1 MNNLRLLT
9 ALLAAVLSGVSVCAY
24 AEERVVSLD
33 TLFRI
38 ADLRSRQLKPS
49 LTGMDEAESGLKVA
63 VSGRLPEIDV
73 NLSVSFIGGGFTTKR
88 NYTDLH
94 RAQIPHLGAG
104 LGIDVKQPLYTG
116 GALTTE
122 MEMAKLGIR
131 AAGYAAEMK
140 RADIRLA
147 LATSYLELYK
157 WHNLR
162 EVVRANIDR
171 ANRELDQMKTRHQQG
186 VALRNDITRY
196 ELLLS
201 GLQLQLT
208 KTDNMLD
215 ILNCELTTYAGL
227 PPDLK
232 IVPDTTIMQRT
243 LIAAQEEWW
252 QRETSVCSPVLRLAA
267 NEIALG
273 KTQEEFAKSEL
284 RPKLSLL
291 ASWQMNGPI
300 LTEIPPV
307 DRNLSYW
314 FVGLGVSY
322 NLSSLYKGNKKL
334 AQARVATRQKME
346 QLDAEA
352 DNLSRAIHSDY
363 VRYRQAYEELLT
375 ERKNVELATANY
387 NTVAT
392 RFDEGIAL
400 ITDMLDAANSRLEAE
415 QLLVNARINIIY
427 YYYRLMFTS
436 GKIV

>member
-1 MNNLRLLT
+1 M
-9 ALLAAVLSGVSVCAY
+9 
-24 AEERVVSLD
+24 
-33 TLFRI
+33 
-38 ADLRSRQLKPS
+38 
-49 LTGMDEAESGLKVA
+49 
-63 VSGRLPEIDV
+63 
-73 NLSVSFIGGGFTTKR
+73 
-88 NYTDLH
+88 
-94 RAQIPHLGAG
+94 
-104 LGIDVKQPLYTG
+104 
-116 GALTTE
+116 
-122 MEMAKLGIR
+122 
-131 AAGYAAEMK
+131 
-140 RADIRLA
+140 
-147 LATSYLELYK
+147 
-157 WHNLR
+157 
-162 EVVRANIDR
+162 
-171 ANRELDQMKTRHQQG
+171 
-186 VALRNDITRY
+186 
-196 ELLLS
+196 
-201 GLQLQLT
+201 
-208 KTDNMLD
+208 
-215 ILNCELTTYAGL
+215 
-227 PPDLK
+227 
-232 IVPDTTIMQRT
+232 
-243 LIAAQEEWW
+243 
-252 QRETSVCSPVLRLAA
+252 
-267 NEIALG
+267 
-273 KTQEEFAKSEL
+273 
-284 RPKLSLL
+284 RPKLELL